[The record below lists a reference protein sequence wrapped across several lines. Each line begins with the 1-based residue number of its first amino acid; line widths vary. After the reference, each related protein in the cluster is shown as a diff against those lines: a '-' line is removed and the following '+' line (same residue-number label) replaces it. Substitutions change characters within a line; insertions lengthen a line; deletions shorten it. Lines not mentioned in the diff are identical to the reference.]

1 MHLLIIYE
9 NDTQAVNMD
18 GASLDKFI
26 EHQVATS
33 GWIVAK
39 EDGSIVLPQNEFNRP
54 ELKKNPGENVSLEH
68 IARIFPI
75 LGWTSLWGL
84 FEIFLF
90 VPLSF
95 HVLQHF
101 KTL

>member
-75 LGWTSLWGL
+75 LG
-84 FEIFLF
+84 
-90 VPLSF
+90 
-95 HVLQHF
+95 
-101 KTL
+101 